1 MSDVKRCSHCGRVL
15 PVSSFSRSSKNKD
28 GLQCWCKDCQRAC
41 NRSSSRRAC
50 GSRSTPSVSSLSG
63 DALGLLSRA
72 DMRAQNIKL
81 CARCQTVK
89 PLSEFSP
96 DPRNRDGHKGWC
108 KSCCTSYAQARNK
121 SRAAALRNKAVRDG
135 LSLHVPFRRVVAR
148 NGVPVSGVSIPKNL
162 KPLSAGA
169 ANSSSLPPVSVP
181 RVTTELSVDGTA
193 PLESKEAVN
202 PLFSGISSRE
212 LLEELQARGF
222 DLRGACH
229 VEIRVVRSVV
239 KL

>member
-1 MSDVKRCSHCGRVL
+1 MSDVKRCSRCGRVL

-41 NRSSSRRAC
+41 HCSSSRRAC
-50 GSRSTPSVSSLSG
+50 GSRSTPSVSKLSG
-63 DALGLLSRA
+63 DALGLLSMA
-72 DMRAQNIKL
+72 DMRAQNIKF
-81 CARCQTVK
+81 CVRCQTVK
-89 PLSEFSP
+89 PLSAFSP
-96 DPRNRDGHKGWC
+96 VKRSFDGHDSWC
-108 KSCCTSYAQARNK
+108 KSCRNSYQKARNASIAES
-121 SRAAALRNKAVRDG
+121 SRAKAVRDG
-135 LSLHVPFRRVVAR
+135 LSLHVPSRRVVAR
-148 NGVPVSGVSIPKNL
+148 NGVPVSGESIPKNM
-162 KPLSAGA
+162 KPLSAVLPSQ
-169 ANSSSLPPVSVP
+169 SSVPAP

>member
-1 MSDVKRCSHCGRVL
+1 MSDVKRCSRCGRVL

-41 NRSSSRRAC
+41 HRSSYRRAC
-50 GSRSTPSVSSLSG
+50 GSRSTPSVSSLGG
-63 DALGLLSRA
+63 DSLGLLSRA

-89 PLSEFSP
+89 PLSEFSS
-96 DPRNRDGHKGWC
+96 DPHNRDGHKSWC
-108 KSCCTSYAQARNK
+108 KSCCNSYEQARNK

-135 LSLHVPFRRVVAR
+135 LSLHVPSRRVVAR
-148 NGVPVSGVSIPKNL
+148 NGVPVSGESIPKNM
-162 KPLSAGA
+162 KPLSAVLPSQ
-169 ANSSSLPPVSVP
+169 SSVPAP

-193 PLESKEAVN
+193 PLDSKDAVN

-222 DLRGACH
+222 DLHGACH
-229 VEIRVVRSVV
+229 VEVRVVRSAV

>member
-41 NRSSSRRAC
+41 HCSSSRRAC
-50 GSRSTPSVSSLSG
+50 GSRSTPSVSKLSG
-63 DALGLLSRA
+63 DALGLLSKA

-81 CARCQTVK
+81 CTRCQTVK
-89 PLSEFSP
+89 PLSAFSP
-96 DPRNRDGHKGWC
+96 VKGSFDGHDSWC
-108 KSCCTSYAQARNK
+108 KSCRNSYQKARNASIAAS
-121 SRAAALRNKAVRDG
+121 SRAKAVRDD
-135 LSLHVPFRRVVAR
+135 LSLHVPSRRVVAR
-148 NGVPVSGVSIPKNL
+148 NGVPVSGESIPKNM
-162 KPLSAGA
+162 KPLSAVLPSQ
-169 ANSSSLPPVSVP
+169 SSVPAP

-222 DLRGACH
+222 DLGGACH

>member
-1 MSDVKRCSHCGRVL
+1 MSDVKRCSRCGRVL

-41 NRSSSRRAC
+41 HCSSSRRAC
-50 GSRSTPSVSSLSG
+50 GSRSTPSVSKLSG
-63 DALGLLSRA
+63 DALGLLSMA
-72 DMRAQNIKL
+72 DMRAQNIKF
-81 CARCQTVK
+81 CVRCQTVK
-89 PLSEFSP
+89 PLSAFSP
-96 DPRNRDGHKGWC
+96 VKRSSDGHDSWC
-108 KSCCTSYAQARNK
+108 KSCRNSYQKARNASIAES
-121 SRAAALRNKAVRDG
+121 SRAKAVRDG
-135 LSLHVPFRRVVAR
+135 LSLHVPSRRVVAR
-148 NGVPVSGVSIPKNL
+148 NGVPVSGESIPKNM
-162 KPLSAGA
+162 KPLSAVLPSQ
-169 ANSSSLPPVSVP
+169 SSVPAP

-222 DLRGACH
+222 DLGGACH

>member
-15 PVSSFSRSSKNKD
+15 PVSCFSRSSRNTD
-28 GLQCWCKDCQRAC
+28 GYQCWCKDCQRAC
-41 NRSSSRRAC
+41 NRSSSRRAG
-50 GSRSTPSVSSLSG
+50 GSRSTSSESSSG
-63 DALGLLSRA
+63 GGGNLGLLSKA

-81 CARCQTVK
+81 CVRCQTVK
-89 PLSEFSP
+89 PLSAFSP
-96 DPRNRDGHKGWC
+96 VRRSFDGHDSWC
-108 KSCCTSYAQARNK
+108 KSCRNSYQKARNASIAES
-121 SRAAALRNKAVRDG
+121 SRAKAVRDG
-135 LSLHVPFRRVVAR
+135 LSLHVPSRRVVAR
-148 NGVPVSGVSIPKNL
+148 NGVPVSGESIPKNM
-162 KPLSAGA
+162 KPLSAVLPSQ
-169 ANSSSLPPVSVP
+169 SSVPAP

>member
-15 PVSSFSRSSKNKD
+15 PVSCFNRSSRNTD
-28 GLQCWCKDCQRAC
+28 GYQCWCKDCQRAC
-41 NRSSSRRAC
+41 NRSSSRRAG

-121 SRAAALRNKAVRDG
+121 SRAAALRNKAVQDG
-135 LSLHVPFRRVVAR
+135 LALHVPSRRVVAC
-148 NGVPVSGVSIPKNL
+148 NGVPVSGDPVPKNL
-162 KPLSAGA
+162 KPLLSVGGFSGSSVSA
-169 ANSSSLPPVSVP
+169 PT
-181 RVTTELSVDGTA
+181 VTTELSTDGTA
-193 PLESKEAVN
+193 PMDSKDAVN

-229 VEIRVVRSVV
+229 VAIRVVRSAV

>member
-1 MSDVKRCSHCGRVL
+1 MGNVKRCSHCGRVL

-41 NRSSSRRAC
+41 SRSSSRRAC

-63 DALGLLSRA
+63 DALGLLSKA

-96 DPRNRDGHKGWC
+96 DLRNRDGHKGWC
-108 KSCCTSYAQARNK
+108 KSCCASYAQARNK
-121 SRAAALRNKAVRDG
+121 SRASALRNKAVKDG
-135 LSLHVPFRRVVAR
+135 LSLHVPSRRVVAR
-148 NGVPVSGVSIPKNL
+148 NGVPVSGEPVPKNL
-162 KPLSAGA
+162 KPLFSVGGFSGSSVSA
-169 ANSSSLPPVSVP
+169 PT
-181 RVTTELSVDGTA
+181 VTTELSTDGTP
-193 PLESKEAVN
+193 PLDSKDAVN
-202 PLFSGISSRE
+202 PLFSGISSQE
-212 LLEELQARGF
+212 LLEELQAHGF

-229 VEIRVVRSVV
+229 VEVRVVRSTV

>member
-1 MSDVKRCSHCGRVL
+1 MGNVKRCSHCGRVL

-41 NRSSSRRAC
+41 SRSSSRRAC

-63 DALGLLSRA
+63 DALGLLSKA

-89 PLSEFSP
+89 PLSAFSP
-96 DPRNRDGHKGWC
+96 NSRNADGHQSWC
-108 KSCCTSYAQARNK
+108 KSCCTSYASSRRA
-121 SRAAALRNKAVRDG
+121 SRAEEFHKKVIKDG
-135 LSLHVPFRRVVAR
+135 LSLHVPSRRVVAR
-148 NGVPVSGVSIPKNL
+148 NGVPVPGEPVPKNL
-162 KPLSAGA
+162 KPLLSVGGF
-169 ANSSSLPPVSVP
+169 SGSPVSAP
-181 RVTTELSVDGTA
+181 TVTTELSTDGTP
-193 PLESKEAVN
+193 PLDSKDAVN

-229 VEIRVVRSVV
+229 VEIRVVRSAV

>member
-135 LSLHVPFRRVVAR
+135 LSLHVPSRRVVAR
-148 NGVPVSGVSIPKNL
+148 NGVPVSGERVPKNL
-162 KPLSAGA
+162 KPLSGVLPP
-169 ANSSSLPPVSVP
+169 SSSILAPCI
-181 RVTTELSVDGTA
+181 TTELSVDGTA
-193 PLESKEAVN
+193 PLESKEAIN

-229 VEIRVVRSVV
+229 VEIRVVRSAV

>member
-15 PVSSFSRSSKNKD
+15 PVGSFYRSSRNTD
-28 GLQCWCKDCQRAC
+28 GYQCWCKDCQRAC
-41 NRSSSRRAC
+41 NRSSSRRAG
-50 GSRSTPSVSSLSG
+50 GSRSTPSVSKLSG
-63 DALGLLSRA
+63 DALGLLSKA
-72 DMRAQNIKL
+72 DMRAQNIKF
-81 CARCQTVK
+81 CVRCQTVK
-89 PLSEFSP
+89 LLSAFSP
-96 DPRNRDGHKGWC
+96 VKGSFDGHDSWC
-108 KSCCTSYAQARNK
+108 KSCRNSYQKARNASIVAS
-121 SRAAALRNKAVRDG
+121 SRAKAVRDG
-135 LSLHVPFRRVVAR
+135 LSLHVPSRRVVAR
-148 NGVPVSGVSIPKNL
+148 NGVPVSGESIPKNM
-162 KPLSAGA
+162 KPLSAVLPSQ
-169 ANSSSLPPVSVP
+169 SSVPAP

-222 DLRGACH
+222 DLGGACH

>member
-1 MSDVKRCSHCGRVL
+1 MSDVKRCSRCGRVL

-41 NRSSSRRAC
+41 HCSSSRRAC
-50 GSRSTPSVSSLSG
+50 GSRSTPSVSKLSG

-72 DMRAQNIKL
+72 DMRAQNIKF
-81 CARCQTVK
+81 CVRCQTVK
-89 PLSEFSP
+89 PLSAFSP
-96 DPRNRDGHKGWC
+96 VKRSFDGHDSWC
-108 KSCCTSYAQARNK
+108 KSCRNSYQKARNASIAES
-121 SRAAALRNKAVRDG
+121 SRAKAVRDG
-135 LSLHVPFRRVVAR
+135 LSLHVPSRRVVAR
-148 NGVPVSGVSIPKNL
+148 NGVPVSGESIPKNM
-162 KPLSAGA
+162 KPLSAVLPSQ
-169 ANSSSLPPVSVP
+169 SSVPAP

-202 PLFSGISSRE
+202 SLFSGISSRE

-222 DLRGACH
+222 DLGGACH

>member
-1 MSDVKRCSHCGRVL
+1 MGNVKRCSHCGRVL

-41 NRSSSRRAC
+41 SRSSSRRAC

-63 DALGLLSRA
+63 DALGLLSKA

-81 CARCQTVK
+81 CTRCQTVK
-89 PLSEFSP
+89 PLSAFSP
-96 DPRNRDGHKGWC
+96 DPHNRDGHKSWC
-108 KSCCTSYAQARNK
+108 KSCCVSYVQARVK
-121 SRAAALRNKAVRDG
+121 SRAKALHNKAVQDG
-135 LSLHVPFRRVVAR
+135 LALHVPSRRVVAR
-148 NGVPVSGVSIPKNL
+148 NGVPVSGDPVPKNL
-162 KPLSAGA
+162 KPLLSVGGFSGSSVSA
-169 ANSSSLPPVSVP
+169 PT
-181 RVTTELSVDGTA
+181 VTTELSTDGTA
-193 PLESKEAVN
+193 PMDSKDAVN

-229 VEIRVVRSVV
+229 VEVRVVRSTV

>member
-72 DMRAQNIKL
+72 DMRAQNINL

-135 LSLHVPFRRVVAR
+135 LSLHVPSRRVVAR
-148 NGVPVSGVSIPKNL
+148 NGVPVSGEPVPKNL
-162 KPLSAGA
+162 KPLLSVGDFSGSSISA
-169 ANSSSLPPVSVP
+169 PT
-181 RVTTELSVDGTA
+181 VTTELSTDGTP
-193 PLESKEAVN
+193 PLDSKDAVD

-229 VEIRVVRSVV
+229 VEVRVVRSTV

>member
-1 MSDVKRCSHCGRVL
+1 MSDVKRCSRCGRVL

-41 NRSSSRRAC
+41 HCSSSRRAC
-50 GSRSTPSVSSLSG
+50 GSRSTPSVSKLSG
-63 DALGLLSRA
+63 DALGLLSMA
-72 DMRAQNIKL
+72 DMRAQNIKF
-81 CARCQTVK
+81 CVRCQTVK
-89 PLSEFSP
+89 PLSAFSP
-96 DPRNRDGHKGWC
+96 VKRSFDGHASWC
-108 KSCCTSYAQARNK
+108 KSCRNSYQKARNASIAES
-121 SRAAALRNKAVRDG
+121 SRAKAVRDG
-135 LSLHVPFRRVVAR
+135 LSLHVPSRRVVAR
-148 NGVPVSGVSIPKNL
+148 NGVPVSGESIPKNM
-162 KPLSAGA
+162 KPLSAVLPSQ
-169 ANSSSLPPVSVP
+169 SSVPAP

-222 DLRGACH
+222 DLGGACH